1 MKKFFLF
8 ILILLFLGTTYG
20 QDLTIKKGTQN
31 VPAIKVDDKIWHA
44 KIDGE
49 DFLLLPRAT
58 VDSLTKKILKQK
70 VIIEHHESVMAA
82 NDSLIKKYENFEQRA
97 DMHIQDQKL
106 LIKTADS
113 LYVGYKGL
121 YKDLKRVVGLSTF
134 AIIGGTGLVNLPGRS
149 WQPVASI
156 GLGYHRWQAQY
167 QLGSDYHEIIV
178 GFRWNLGF

>member
-1 MKKFFLF
+1 MNKF
-8 ILILLFLGTTYG
+8 ILLLIIFLSWQIYG
-20 QDLTIKKGTQN
+20 QDLIIKKNSQN
-31 VPAIKVDDKIWHA
+31 IPAVKVDEKIWHA

-49 DFLLLPRAT
+49 EFLLIPRAT

-70 VIIEHHESVMAA
+70 AIIEHHESVMAA

-97 DMHIQDQKL
+97 DTHIQDQKL

-121 YKDLKRVVGLSTF
+121 YKDLKRVVGFSTF

-149 WQPVASI
+149 WQPVASV